1 MKSIWNGQVEFGLVS
16 IPIRLYAATENNSV
30 RFRQVHAQ
38 DGGQIRYQRVCSEDG
53 EEVPYSE
60 IAKGYQTEGG
70 ELVVITP
77 EELAGAEPQSSRS
90 AQVVE
95 FVPLESIDPIYYDK
109 TYYLEPQKSAVRP
122 YLLLRDVLHK
132 SDRVAI
138 VRITLRNREA
148 MAVLRVASDVIML
161 STMHWADEVRTP
173 TFPFLHEEHPQAG
186 GEEMSMAMTLV
197 DHMADDVFDPA
208 AYHDRYRDAVAA
220 LVEEK
225 LTDDRTHAS
234 DGARHRS
241 RSGKGKGSGEDEDVS
256 DLLRALSASVDDSG
270 SGSKSGTNK
279 SSRKKS
285 GTRKKPAA
293 AKKSATTSTGRT
305 AAAKKKTANSKPRT
319 SKGA

>member
-1 MKSIWNGQVEFGLVS
+1 MRSIWNGQVEFGLVS
-16 IPIRLYAATENNSV
+16 IPVRLYAATENNSV

-77 EELAGAEPQSSRS
+77 DELAAAEPQSSRS

-95 FVPLESIDPIYYDK
+95 FVPLESIDPVYYDK
-109 TYYLEPQKSAVRP
+109 TYYLEPRKSAVRP

-148 MAVLRVASDVIML
+148 MAVLRAASDVIML

-173 TFPFLHEEHPQAG
+173 AFPFLQEEHPQVRS
-186 GEEMSMAMTLV
+186 EEMSMAMTLV
-197 DHMADDVFDPA
+197 DHMADDVFDPTE
-208 AYHDRYRDAVAA
+208 YHDRYRDAVAE
-220 LVEEK
+220 LVEGK
-225 LTDDRTHAS
+225 LVGGRTQAS
-234 DGARHRS
+234 GGTRRRS
-241 RSGKGKGSGEDEDVS
+241 RSGKGSGEDEDVS
-256 DLLRALSASVDDSG
+256 DLLRALSASVDDDSG
-270 SGSKSGTNK
+270 SRSTSGTKNTK
-279 SSRKKS
+279 NTKKS
-285 GTRKKPAA
+285 DTRKKPPA
-293 AKKSATTSTGRT
+293 AKKSATTSSGRK
-305 AAAKKKTANSKPRT
+305 AAAKKTANSKPRT
-319 SKGA
+319 KKGA